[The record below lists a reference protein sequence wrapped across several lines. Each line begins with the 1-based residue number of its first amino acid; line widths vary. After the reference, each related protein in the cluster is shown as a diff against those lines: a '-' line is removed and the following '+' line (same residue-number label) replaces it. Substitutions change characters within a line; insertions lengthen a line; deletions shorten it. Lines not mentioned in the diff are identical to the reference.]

1 METPNAPANA
11 PVDTAPASGLPARGY
26 SWETFTTGNLAAV
39 KTGAYSAR
47 IVEPLADAVYAD
59 LVEQHPR
66 LRNPLYAVMLR
77 DFARTLVRVE
87 RMEERLADGD
97 LDAEGN
103 PLPGSVSLLRY
114 RKHLMNLADRLGLSP
129 LANAKL
135 GKDTAAA
142 QVDLAKIWEQM
153 QKGGATHA
161 DDHST

>member
-1 METPNAPANA
+1 MDSPDAAPAPPVSIVPAGGA
-11 PVDTAPASGLPARGY
+11 PRGY
-26 SWETFTTGNLAAV
+26 SREPFKAGNLAAV
-39 KTGAYSAR
+39 KSGAYSPR
-47 IVEPLADAVYAD
+47 IIEPLADEVYAD

-66 LRNPLYAVMLR
+66 LRNPLYSIMVR

-114 RKHLMNLADRLGLSP
+114 RKHLMNLADRLGLTP

-135 GKDTAAA
+135 GKDTTDTEMNIARIAA
-142 QVDLAKIWEQM
+142 QIARMETT
-153 QKGGATHA
+153 G
-161 DDHST
+161 DHSA